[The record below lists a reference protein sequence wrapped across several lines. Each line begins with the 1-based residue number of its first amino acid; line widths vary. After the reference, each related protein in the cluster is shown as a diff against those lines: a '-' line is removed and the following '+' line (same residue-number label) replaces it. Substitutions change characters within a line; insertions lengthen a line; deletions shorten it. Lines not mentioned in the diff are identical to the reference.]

1 MFESVE
7 EAEKAALELNKQ
19 YIGSR
24 YVNLTKLDYKS
35 YKIFNDGGREGKY
48 LLSFA
53 YNFKIIGLI

>member
-1 MFESVE
+1 MGKGPDGRTNGLGAVVFESVE

-35 YKIFNDGGREGKY
+35 YKIFNDGG
-48 LLSFA
+48 
-53 YNFKIIGLI
+53 